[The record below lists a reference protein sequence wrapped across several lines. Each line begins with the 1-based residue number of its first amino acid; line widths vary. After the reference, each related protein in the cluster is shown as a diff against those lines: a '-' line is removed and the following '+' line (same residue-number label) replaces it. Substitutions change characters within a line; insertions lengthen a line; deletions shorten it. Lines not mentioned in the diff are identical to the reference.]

1 MKPRLSVIICICI
14 SVSAL
19 AASPQKLSK
28 PYNIISKIKSPHEL
42 LSDHL
47 PKRYTASLAL
57 SGSIADE
64 IKVILDTLEIDTP
77 RYTEIFNKKK
87 GTRLIITNKE
97 YASQT
102 RDLISGILNPIELT
116 GIVLNSILQY
126 KEIDN
131 LLHMQKETTVSV
143 KQDSSLTVLEI
154 KPTGTRF
161 CYKYKDVGAYIYET
175 WLTALSITV
184 DPATMLAH
192 KLSLTKNSR
201 TFSPDQAKKPV
212 PKESRYAYV
221 FRYEQIENAPVPVQ
235 LDVYVDTLLTLTLS
249 AAYRQIDR
257 FILFDNRE
265 IVHFFRKKS
274 ASRLVITYESY
285 NFEMTQE
292 ATETAEP
299 SGKYTA
305 KLKKAAV
312 CARKA
317 VDALNNGDT
326 QTALGLLK
334 TIIEN
339 YPGTPQAVEAQ
350 KLLSGLP
357 NGL

>member
-1 MKPRLSVIICICI
+1 MKLRLFLTIFLCI
-14 SVSAL
+14 SVL
-19 AASPQKLSK
+19 KAAPGKLSK
-28 PYNIISKIKSPHEL
+28 PFITISRIKTPHEL
-42 LSDHL
+42 LSKYL

-77 RYTEIFNKKK
+77 RYSEIFHRKK
-87 GTRLIITNKE
+87 GSQLIITNNK
-97 YASQT
+97 YTSQN

-126 KEIDN
+126 KEVDN

-143 KQDSSLTVLEI
+143 KEDSSFTILEI

-161 CYKYKDVGAYIYET
+161 NYKYKDVGAYIYET
-175 WLTALSITV
+175 WLTMLSITV
-184 DPATMLAH
+184 DPSTMLAH
-192 KLSLTKNSR
+192 ELSLTKHSR
-201 TFSPDQAKKPV
+201 TFSPDQAKKPTPKKNRHTYIFKYEKFQNVSV
-212 PKESRYAYV
+212 PAK
-221 FRYEQIENAPVPVQ
+221 
-235 LDVYVDTLLTLTLS
+235 LDLYVDTFLTLTLS
-249 AAYRQIDR
+249 ASYRQIDR
-257 FILFDNRE
+257 FILFDSRE
-265 IVHFFRKKS
+265 ITYFFKNKAES
-274 ASRLVITYESY
+274 KLLIEYQSY
-285 NFEMTQE
+285 NFEITQKE
-292 ATETAEP
+292 AETAG
-299 SGKYTA
+299 SFGKYTA
-305 KLKKAAV
+305 KLKKAAA

-317 VDALNNGDT
+317 ADALNKGDT
-326 QTALGLLK
+326 QTALGLLQ